1 MARKSKSK
9 RERRRSSHAR
19 MYPMRN
25 RHHIL
30 PRSRNGGNER
40 ENIILLRVERHESWH
55 YLFGDKTIEEVIE
68 LLLRVHRLKGRCT
81 SAFGACLMELR
92 HDYRRQDSNVHPFVL
107 PEPRD
112 RVSRVH

>member
-1 MARKSKSK
+1 MASKSKSK

-30 PRSRNGGNER
+30 PRSRDGGNER

-55 YLFGDKTIEEVIE
+55 LLFSDRTIEEVIE
-68 LLLRVHRLKGRCT
+68 LLIRVHRIKGRCT
-81 SAFGACLMELR
+81 KPLTGFCASEVMYA
-92 HDYRRQDSNVHPFVL
+92 DRRQDSNISPSM
-107 PEPRD
+107 
-112 RVSRVH
+112 VS